1 MSDVLQ
7 LARPE
12 IRALTAAPN
21 TYVNGVVSPIRLHAN
36 ENPWSDES
44 DAAPIALN
52 RYLDGQPGE
61 LIEALANYY
70 GVFPA
75 QVLITRGSDDGIDL
89 LVRAFCRA
97 GEDAI
102 LVCPPT
108 FSMYAFSAAIQGAR
122 VASVPLGA
130 DFGLDARALLWNC
143 TPDIRL
149 VFLCSPNN
157 PTGNALDPGAV
168 EDVLAELAGRAIV
181 VIDEAYLEFSR
192 FAGFGCLLSAYPG
205 LVILRT
211 LSKAHGL
218 AGARCG
224 VLLAAPSLIAML
236 GRMMPP
242 YALPGPTVA
251 SALEALRPE
260 RVSRM
265 NQRIRQLLEERE
277 RLRDALPRLPNVARV
292 FGSEANF
299 LLVEFSDVGRA
310 LEAAT
315 RNDLLLRSFP
325 GTPRLEECLRITI
338 GSPAENDRL
347 IAALA
352 AS

>member
-1 MSDVLQ
+1 MSDILQ

-12 IRALTAAPN
+12 IRALAALHS
-21 TYVNGVVSPIRLHAN
+21 TVNGVVSPIRLHAN

-52 RYLDGQPGE
+52 RYLDGQPTK
-61 LIEALANYY
+61 LLEALAGHYD
-70 GVFPA
+70 VDPA
-75 QVLITRGSDDGIDL
+75 QVLVTRGSDEGIDL
-89 LVRAFCRA
+89 LIRAFCRA

-108 FSMYAFSAAIQGAR
+108 FSMYAFSAGIQGAR

-130 DFGLDARALLWNC
+130 DFGLDAQALLRNC
-143 TPDIRL
+143 TADVKL

-157 PTGNALDPGAV
+157 PTGNALDPAAV
-168 EDVLAELAGRAIV
+168 ERLLEELAGCAVV

-192 FAGFGCLLSAYPG
+192 FAGFGRLLAARPG

-224 VLLAAPSLIAML
+224 VALGAPALIAML
-236 GRMMPP
+236 ARMLPP
-242 YALPGPTVA
+242 YSLPSPTFV

-260 RVSRM
+260 RVARM
-265 NQRIRQLLEERE
+265 RERIGRLLEERE
-277 RLRDALPRLPNVARV
+277 RLRSALVRQPIVARV
-292 FGSEANF
+292 FPSEANF
-299 LLVEFSDVGRA
+299 LLVEFRDAARA
-310 LEAAT
+310 LDAAI
-315 RNDLLLRSFP
+315 RDGLLLRSFP
-325 GTPRLEECLRITI
+325 DTPRLEACLRITI
-338 GSPAENDRL
+338 GRPVENDRL